1 MNQRIAPISH
11 AAQESSTSVAQHPP
25 GATVRLTAAQAVVRW
40 LAAQRVACE
49 DGSGR
54 TEPLFGG
61 VFAIFGHGNVAGLG
75 EALYQYRHELP
86 TLRAHNEQA
95 MAHSAIAYAKAHS
108 RRRMMA
114 VTTSIGPGATNLV
127 TAAALAHVNRL
138 PLLLLPGDI
147 FVSREPDPV
156 LQQIEDQQDGGL
168 SANDALKP
176 VSRYFDR
183 IVHPAQLLSALP
195 RALRVLTD
203 AAQCGP
209 VTLALPQDVQ
219 ATAWDYPAS
228 FFTPRLV
235 NFHAPAPIASE
246 IDAALAQLRRARQP
260 LIVAGGGV
268 LYARASEALRAFAA
282 ARGIPVAE
290 TQAGKGALAWD
301 DPLNAGAI
309 GVTGSPAAN
318 ALARD
323 ADCILAVGTRLQDFT
338 TGSNTLFAH
347 ASIVSINANGF
358 DTLKLDAIA
367 VQADAKLAIAA
378 LDAQLNAHLDGW
390 RADAAWT
397 AQATRFADAWRAS
410 VTALTHAQQEPDT
423 LPYDADVIGAVQRSS
438 PRSDTDDIVVCAAGT
453 LPAELHK
460 LWRAG
465 RPGAYHVEYGYSCM
479 GYEIAGGLGA
489 KLARPER
496 EVIVMVGDG
505 SYLMMNSEIATSVM
519 LGAKLIIVVLD
530 NRGYG
535 CINRLQQACGGAPFN
550 NLFDDCAQGPP
561 GAPQID
567 FAAHARALGA
577 EAEHVANVAELDA
590 AMQRARAAT
599 RTYLVCIDTD
609 PARTT
614 EEGGWWWEVA
624 VPEVSPRAAVREARE
639 RYVQQIAERHAHASH
654 ASDGDAPKNEA

>member
-1 MNQRIAPISH
+1 MNQRIAPIAH
-11 AAQESSTSVAQHPP
+11 AAQDNPASAAQNPQT
-25 GATVRLTAAQAVVRW
+25 ATVRLTAAQAVVRW

-95 MAHSAIAYAKAHS
+95 MAHSAIAYAKAHF

-235 NFHAPAPIASE
+235 NFHTPAPIASE
-246 IDAALAQLRRARQP
+246 IDAALAQLSRARQP

-268 LYARASEALRAFAA
+268 LYARATETLRAFATA
-282 ARGIPVAE
+282 HGIPVAE
-290 TQAGKGALAWD
+290 TQAGKGALAWN

-338 TGSNTLFAH
+338 TGSNSLFTH
-347 ASIVSINANGF
+347 ASVISINANGF

-367 VQADAKLAIAA
+367 VQADAKLALAA
-378 LDAQLNAHLDGW
+378 LDEQLEHW

-397 AQATRFADAWRAS
+397 AQATQLADAWRAS
-410 VTALTHAQQEPDT
+410 VAALTHAEQERGA

-438 PRSDTDDIVVCAAGT
+438 NRSDTEDIVVCAAGT

-535 CINRLQQACGGAPFN
+535 CINRLQQACGSAPFN
-550 NLFDDCAQGPP
+550 NLFDDCAQGPL

-577 EAEHVANVAELDA
+577 QAEHVANVTELEA

-639 RYVQQIAERHAHASH
+639 RYVKQVAERGARGPH
-654 ASDGDAPKNEA
+654 DDATQNEA